1 MSSSK
6 KSRTNSETLFERACQ
21 VLPGGVNSPVRAFF
35 SLEMTPL
42 VVARGLGDTIWDVDG
57 HTYIDFCGSWGSL
70 ILGHVHPQ
78 VARAAIAQINHG
90 SSFGIT
96 TEIEEIL
103 ASQIIRH
110 MPSIE
115 KIRFVS
121 SGTEATMSAL
131 RLARGYTGKDLI
143 LKFDGNYHGHA
154 DHLLIG
160 AGSGVSFLPPGS
172 AGVPEEMVRFTRSMP
187 YNDVAATRAFLR
199 DNRNIAAVILEPIAA
214 NMGLVPATLEFLE
227 MLREETAK
235 TGALLIFDE
244 VVTGFRV
251 GLHGVQGL
259 YGIKPDLTC
268 LAKIIGGGFP
278 AAAFGGKREI
288 MERLAPL
295 GDVYQAGTLS
305 GNPVAMSAG
314 LAVLRELEKP
324 GFYDQLEAKTHQL
337 LKPVAE
343 IIQRKKLKV
352 YLSQKGSMFSFF
364 FGVDKASSKDD
375 LKTLDHALFKQFF
388 AFLFDRGI
396 YFSPSPYETCFIS
409 SAHTDEHLRYTQEQ
423 LCIFFEKLDKN

>member
-1 MSSSK
+1 MSSRIK
-6 KSRTNSETLFERACQ
+6 SETLFEKARQ

-35 SLEMTPL
+35 SLQMTPL
-42 VVARGLGDTIWDVDG
+42 VVARGKGDTIWDVDN
-57 HTYIDFCGSWGSL
+57 HAYIDFCGSWGSL
-70 ILGHVHPQ
+70 ILGHVHPK
-78 VARAAIAQINHG
+78 VADAAKTQIEAG

-96 TEIEEIL
+96 TEVEELL
-103 ASQIIRH
+103 ATKIISH
-110 MPSIE
+110 LPAIE

-131 RLARGYTGKDLI
+131 RLARGYTGKDLV

-172 AGVPEEMVRFTRSMP
+172 AGVPQEMVRFTRSMQ
-187 YNDVAATRAFLR
+187 YNDVEGTREFLR
-199 DNRNIAAVILEPIAA
+199 QNPNVAAVILEPVAA
-214 NMGLVPATLEFLE
+214 NMGLVPATREFLE
-227 MLREETAK
+227 MLRDETAK
-235 TGALLIFDE
+235 SGALLIFDE

-251 GLHGVQGL
+251 GLSGAQGF

-278 AAAFGGKREI
+278 AAAFGGRREI
-288 MERLAPL
+288 MDRLAPL

-305 GNPVAMSAG
+305 GNPVAMRAG
-314 LAVLRELEKP
+314 LAVLQELEKP
-324 GFYDQLEAKTHQL
+324 GFYATLEAKTYAL

-343 IIQRKKLKV
+343 LIQRKKLKV
-352 YLSQKGSMFSFF
+352 YLAQHGSMFSFF
-364 FGVDKASSKDD
+364 FGVNKVSSKED
-375 LKTLDHALFKQFF
+375 LKTLDQALFRRFF
-388 AFLFDRGI
+388 VFLFEKGI
-396 YFSPSPYETCFIS
+396 YFSPSPYETCFLS

-423 LCIFFEKLDKN
+423 LCAFFEQL